1 MGTHPIFESDFDCL
15 TEGSVAS
22 SDRTRRLRTTSATM
36 RRGSMVQDH
45 ILPIMKSNRRRTV
58 YTKGKPLWFTA
69 EGENAE
75 NCYVIGI
82 AGGSASGKTSVAK
95 KIIEGLDIPYV
106 VLLQM
111 DSFFK
116 GVDSEEDKLRA
127 KTGDYNFDCPA
138 ALDWDLM
145 VKVLTKLKAG
155 KAAKVPFYSFVEHRR
170 IPSKSE
176 DVYGASVLIFDG
188 IMALYEPRLLDLMD
202 MKVFVDTDA
211 DIRLARRIMRDIS
224 ERGRQLPDIL
234 NQYNKHVKPG
244 YNQYIGPT
252 ICNADV
258 VIPRG
263 RENHIAIKLIIQ
275 HIKKQL
281 ELRHIKTD
289 PKAIPQHVPANLHEL
304 PRSNQI
310 IGILTIIRN
319 NETTRDDF
327 IFYSERLMRRTF
339 EYALSFL
346 PHRDVTVSMPSGEEY
361 IGKKFA
367 GQGLCGVS
375 IVRAG
380 ETMEQALMKVT
391 KDIRLGKILIQTNE
405 DGEPLLH
412 YHRLPVNK
420 DKDFVVLMDPI
431 IGTGGASMMAIRVL
445 LDHDVAE
452 ENIILVCLLMAKCG
466 AQAISYAFPRVK
478 IITSAV
484 DEDYNYET
492 RQIIPGLGNFGN
504 RYFGTC

>member
-1 MGTHPIFESDFDCL
+1 
-15 TEGSVAS
+15 
-22 SDRTRRLRTTSATM
+22 
-36 RRGSMVQDH
+36 MVQDQ
-45 ILPIMKSNRRRTV
+45 ILPIMKSVKRRTV

-69 EGENAE
+69 QGEQLE

-95 KIIEGLDIPYV
+95 KIIEGIDIPYV

-111 DSFFK
+111 DSFFR
-116 GVDSEEDKLRA
+116 GVETPEDKDAA
-127 KTGDYNFDCPA
+127 KAGDYNFDCPA

-145 VKVLTKLKAG
+145 VSTISKLKEG
-155 KAAKVPFYSFVEHRR
+155 KAVKVPYYSFVEHKR
-170 IPSKSE
+170 IPSKQE

-188 IMALYEPRLLDLMD
+188 IMALYEPRLLALMD

-234 NQYNKHVKPG
+234 HQYNKHVKPG
-244 YNQYIGPT
+244 YTKYIGPT
-252 ICNADV
+252 IGNADV

-263 RENHIAIKLIIQ
+263 RENNVAIRLIIK
-275 HIKKQL
+275 HIKHQL
-281 ELRHIKTD
+281 DLRHIKTD
-289 PKAIPQHVPANLHEL
+289 HSQVMKEIIKHVPSNLHVL
-304 PRSNQI
+304 PHSNQI
-310 IGILTIIRN
+310 IGILTILRN
-319 NETTRDDF
+319 IETSRDDF

-346 PHRDVTVSMPSGEEY
+346 PHCDVNVTMPSGESY
-361 IGKKFA
+361 VGKKFA

-375 IVRAG
+375 ILRAG
-380 ETMEQALMKVT
+380 ETMEKALMKVT

-405 DGEPLLH
+405 HGEPLLH
-412 YHRLPVNK
+412 YCRLPANK
-420 DKDFVVLMDPI
+420 VKDYVVLMDPI
-431 IGTGGASMMAIRVL
+431 VGTGSASMMAIRVL
-445 LDHDVAE
+445 LDHDVDE
-452 ENIILVCLLMAKCG
+452 ENIILVCLVMASCG
-466 AQAISYAFPRVK
+466 VSAISYAFPRVT
-478 IITSAV
+478 IITAAV
-484 DEDYNYET
+484 DSQYNYET